1 MILRTPA
8 VTLGHLKTM
17 TAFPAGKDVPLMTD
31 QIAIPT
37 GGRIHVR
44 LVSLQTQNRKSEG
57 GIDLPDIIENTQDC
71 ECEVLAVSQQPGYEL
86 PQWVAER
93 IVMRGNSEWWAEAHP
108 RLLAE
113 EVQGLQELCA
123 QPREPK
129 VKVGDRC
136 LFDVTLATQVP
147 GIADEFFIAE
157 EDIYAIVTPGPAI
170 QLIST
175 QTDFAGYKT
184 K

>member
-1 MILRTPA
+1 MS
-8 VTLGHLKTM
+8 
-17 TAFPAGKDVPLMTD
+17 D

-71 ECEVLAVSQQPGYEL
+71 ECEVLAVSAQPGYEL
-86 PQWVAER
+86 PGWVAER
-93 IVMRGNSEWWAEAHP
+93 LALREFTPEGAYLHP
-108 RLLAE
+108 RLVQE
-113 EVQGLQELCA
+113 EVMEVKELCA

-147 GIADEFFIAE
+147 GISDEFLIE
-157 EDIYAIVTPGPAI
+157 EADIYAIVTEGPPI
-170 QLIST
+170 QLTKLSS
-175 QTDFAGYKT
+175 DYAGYRT
-184 K
+184 V

>member
-1 MILRTPA
+1 
-8 VTLGHLKTM
+8 
-17 TAFPAGKDVPLMTD
+17 
-31 QIAIPT
+31 
-37 GGRIHVR
+37 
-44 LVSLQTQNRKSEG
+44 VSLQTQNRKSEG

-93 IVMRGNSEWWAEAHP
+93 ILGTYEWWQDTAP
-108 RLLAE
+108 RAVE
-113 EVQGLQELCA
+113 KMQEIAA

-147 GIADEFFIAE
+147 GVADEFFIAE
-157 EDIYAIVTPGPAI
+157 EDIYALVTPGPAI
-170 QLIST
+170 QLLST
-175 QTDFAGYKT
+175 SSDFAGYRT
-184 K
+184 V

>member
-1 MILRTPA
+1 
-8 VTLGHLKTM
+8 
-17 TAFPAGKDVPLMTD
+17 MTD

-71 ECEVLAVSQQPGYEL
+71 ECEVLAVSAQPGYEL

-93 IVMRGNSEWWAEAHP
+93 IYQYVSDCCGCFRKGVEQVTA
-108 RLLAE
+108 LA
-113 EVQGLQELCA
+113 A

-136 LFDVTLATQVP
+136 LFDITLATQVP
-147 GIADEFFIAE
+147 GIHNEFFIE
-157 EDIYAIVTPGPAI
+157 ENDIYTLVESGPQV
-170 QLIST
+170 QLLSLPS
-175 QTDFAGYKT
+175 DGSGYRT
-184 K
+184 V

>member
-1 MILRTPA
+1 
-8 VTLGHLKTM
+8 
-17 TAFPAGKDVPLMTD
+17 
-31 QIAIPT
+31 
-37 GGRIHVR
+37 
-44 LVSLQTQNRKSEG
+44 
-57 GIDLPDIIENTQDC
+57 LPDIVENDQDC
-71 ECEVLAVSQQPGYEL
+71 ECEVLAVSAQPGYEL
-86 PQWVAER
+86 PRWVAER
-93 IVMRGNSEWWAEAHP
+93 IAKYETGTAPGYFANK
-108 RLLAE
+108 
-113 EVQGLQELCA
+113 LQEICA

-147 GIADEFFIAE
+147 GVSDEFLIE
-157 EDIYAIVTPGPAI
+157 EADIYAIVTPGPAI

>member
-1 MILRTPA
+1 MP
-8 VTLGHLKTM
+8 
-17 TAFPAGKDVPLMTD
+17 D

-71 ECEVLAVSQQPGYEL
+71 ECEVLAVSAQPGYEL
-86 PQWVAER
+86 PQWVAKRLASYAAR
-93 IVMRGNSEWWAEAHP
+93 IGHMDWVA
-108 RLLAE
+108 LE
-113 EVQGLQELCA
+113 EEFLTRAA

-136 LFDVTLATQVP
+136 LFDITLATQVP
-147 GIADEFFIAE
+147 GVSDEF
-157 EDIYAIVTPGPAI
+157 
-170 QLIST
+170 L
-175 QTDFAGYKT
+175 
-184 K
+184 

>member
-1 MILRTPA
+1 MP
-8 VTLGHLKTM
+8 
-17 TAFPAGKDVPLMTD
+17 D

-71 ECEVLAVSQQPGYEL
+71 ECEVLAVSAQPGYEL
-86 PQWVAER
+86 PHWVANRIIER
-93 IVMRGNSEWWAEAHP
+93 GTSADFIERHP
-108 RLLAE
+108 RLHSE
-113 EVQGLQELCA
+113 EISALQELCA

-147 GIADEFFIAE
+147 GVADEFLIE
-157 EDIYAIVTPGPAI
+157 EGDIYAVVTPGPAI
-170 QLIST
+170 QLLST
-175 QTDFAGYKT
+175 SSDFAGYRT
-184 K
+184 V

>member
-1 MILRTPA
+1 
-8 VTLGHLKTM
+8 
-17 TAFPAGKDVPLMTD
+17 
-31 QIAIPT
+31 
-37 GGRIHVR
+37 
-44 LVSLQTQNRKSEG
+44 VSLQTQNRKSEG

-93 IVMRGNSEWWAEAHP
+93 FLSHFH
-108 RLLAE
+108 LLATVDGE
-113 EVQGLQELCA
+113 TVESLQELCA

-129 VKVGDRC
+129 VKVGDRA

-147 GIADEFFIAE
+147 GVADEFFIAE

-170 QLIST
+170 QLLST
-175 QTDFAGYKT
+175 SSDFAGYRT
-184 K
+184 V

>member
-1 MILRTPA
+1 MSA
-8 VTLGHLKTM
+8 
-17 TAFPAGKDVPLMTD
+17 

-71 ECEVLAVSQQPGYEL
+71 ECEVLAVSAQPGYEL
-86 PQWVAER
+86 PLWVAER
-93 IVMRGNSEWWAEAHP
+93 IAARADYVNDEDFGHRGP
-108 RLLAE
+108 LDAE
-113 EVQGLQELCA
+113 EMQEIAA

-147 GIADEFFIAE
+147 GVADEFFIAE
-157 EDIYAIVTPGPAI
+157 EDIYAIVTPGPQI
-170 QLIST
+170 QLTKLS
-175 QTDFAGYKT
+175 TDFAGYKT

>member
-1 MILRTPA
+1 MP
-8 VTLGHLKTM
+8 
-17 TAFPAGKDVPLMTD
+17 D

-71 ECEVLAVSQQPGYEL
+71 ECEVLAVSAQPGYEL

-93 IVMRGNSEWWAEAHP
+93 IVLNIEHWYSAANHPNIIAEQV
-108 RLLAE
+108 LDLK
-113 EVQGLQELCA
+113 ELCA

-129 VKVGDRC
+129 VKVGDRA

-147 GIADEFFIAE
+147 GVADEFFIDEA
-157 EDIYAIVTPGPAI
+157 DIYALVSPGAPI

-175 QTDFAGYKT
+175 SSDFAGYRT
-184 K
+184 V

>member
-1 MILRTPA
+1 MS
-8 VTLGHLKTM
+8 
-17 TAFPAGKDVPLMTD
+17 D

-71 ECEVLAVSQQPGYEL
+71 ECEVLAVSAQPGYEL
-86 PQWVAER
+86 PTWVAEK
-93 IVMRGNSEWWAEAHP
+93 
-108 RLLAE
+108 LAKTLSFPDYWQE
-113 EVQGLQELCA
+113 TEPQAIQELCA

-147 GIADEFFIAE
+147 GVSDEFLIE
-157 EDIYAIVTPGPAI
+157 EADIFAIVTEGPPI
-170 QLIST
+170 QLTKISA
-175 QTDFAGYKT
+175 DFAGYRT
-184 K
+184 V

>member
-1 MILRTPA
+1 MS
-8 VTLGHLKTM
+8 
-17 TAFPAGKDVPLMTD
+17 D

-71 ECEVLAVSQQPGYEL
+71 ECEVLAVSAQPGYEL
-86 PQWVAER
+86 PYWVAER
-93 IVMRGNSEWWAEAHP
+93 LEDEINKEMTILMNLNKMWKRILIECA
-108 RLLAE
+108 
-113 EVQGLQELCA
+113 A

-129 VKVGDRC
+129 VKVGDRA

-147 GIADEFFIAE
+147 GVADEFLIE
-157 EDIYAIVTPGPAI
+157 ESDIYAIVTEGPAI
-170 QLIST
+170 QLTKLSS
-175 QTDFAGYKT
+175 DFAGYRT
-184 K
+184 V

>member
-1 MILRTPA
+1 
-8 VTLGHLKTM
+8 
-17 TAFPAGKDVPLMTD
+17 MTD

-93 IVMRGNSEWWAEAHP
+93 LEARINEAIDFRFPDAKNLKEWA
-108 RLLAE
+108 
-113 EVQGLQELCA
+113 A

-157 EDIYAIVTPGPAI
+157 EDIYAIITPGPAI

>member
-1 MILRTPA
+1 
-8 VTLGHLKTM
+8 
-17 TAFPAGKDVPLMTD
+17 MTD

-93 IVMRGNSEWWAEAHP
+93 LAVQTKVRAEW
-108 RLLAE
+108 
-113 EVQGLQELCA
+113 LQDVAA

-147 GIADEFFIAE
+147 GVSDEFFIE
-157 EDIYAIVTPGPAI
+157 ESDIYAIVTPGPAI
-170 QLIST
+170 QLISLA
-175 QTDFAGYKT
+175 TDSSGYKT
-184 K
+184 I

>member
-1 MILRTPA
+1 MP
-8 VTLGHLKTM
+8 
-17 TAFPAGKDVPLMTD
+17 D

-71 ECEVLAVSQQPGYEL
+71 ECEVLAVSAQPGYEL

-93 IVMRGNSEWWAEAHP
+93 IADQVIHCNRAKHP
-108 RLLAE
+108 AIFCE
-113 EVQGLQELCA
+113 EVEELQRICA
-123 QPREPK
+123 QPRDPK

-136 LFDVTLATQVP
+136 LFDITLATQVP
-147 GIADEFFIAE
+147 GVENEFWIE
-157 EDIYAIVTPGPAI
+157 ENDIYAEVTPGPQI

-175 QTDFAGYKT
+175 QSDFAGYRT
-184 K
+184 I

>member
-1 MILRTPA
+1 VA
-8 VTLGHLKTM
+8 
-17 TAFPAGKDVPLMTD
+17 D

-71 ECEVLAVSQQPGYEL
+71 ECEVLAVSAQPGYEL

-93 IVMRGNSEWWAEAHP
+93 IYATYEDLEGSKLKTVT
-108 RLLAE
+108 
-113 EVQGLQELCA
+113 GLQKLCA

-136 LFDVTLATQVP
+136 LFDITLATQVP
-147 GIADEFFIAE
+147 GVENEFLIAE
-157 EDIYAIVTPGPAI
+157 EDIYAIVTEGPQI
-170 QLIST
+170 QLTKLSS
-175 QTDFAGYKT
+175 DFAGYRT
-184 K
+184 V